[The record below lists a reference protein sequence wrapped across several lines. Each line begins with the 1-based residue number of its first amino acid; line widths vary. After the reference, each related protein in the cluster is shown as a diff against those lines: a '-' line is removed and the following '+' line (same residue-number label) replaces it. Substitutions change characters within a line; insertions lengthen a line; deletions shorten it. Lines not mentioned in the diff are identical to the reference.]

1 MCTYKTHIRICRRC
15 SSEDTVLISEQLC
28 SVAKDS
34 GSGIFGSC
42 LSGVSSQRDQ
52 TGYKCWQC
60 QDDKTTTPASV
71 SSRSRSSS
79 GSTAGGLGGIGRR
92 RGSSVSVPIGPQGV
106 SSLYGYNNSNGNY
119 HYGSRGQQ
127 QQQYQGQQRCVSVSG
142 QQQGQT
148 MREYVPVSV
157 PLSGAGSEQQGEQQQ
172 QDLERRLRRIGKMK
186 ADPWRYDG
194 RFI

>member
-60 QDDKTTTPASV
+60 QDDETTTPTSV

-79 GSTAGGLGGIGRR
+79 GSAASGFGAGRR
-92 RGSSVSVPIGPQGV
+92 RGSSVSVP
-106 SSLYGYNNSNGNY
+106 
-119 HYGSRGQQ
+119 
-127 QQQYQGQQRCVSVSG
+127 
-142 QQQGQT
+142 
-148 MREYVPVSV
+148 
-157 PLSGAGSEQQGEQQQ
+157 
-172 QDLERRLRRIGKMK
+172 
-186 ADPWRYDG
+186 
-194 RFI
+194 